1 MAPVLAH
8 VPLGMTG
15 TVGEVP
21 IFLGAVYGGLV
32 IGLTFTAFRV
42 LHALF
47 GGGRISDA
55 LLDALFYLLSG
66 VIAALTLFRINGGSL
81 RLVCPPRHCGGHIC
95 RAAFRG
101 PSVMRHRGKAAKLAR

>member
-1 MAPVLAH
+1 
-8 VPLGMTG
+8 MTG

-66 VIAALTLFRINGGSL
+66 VIAALTLFRINGGYGAL
-81 RLVCPPRHCGGHIC
+81 ETLHRPPVY
-95 RAAFRG
+95 
-101 PSVMRHRGKAAKLAR
+101 PVAKTVEVEQWEHHPVWCFLYPVLYEIG

>member
-1 MAPVLAH
+1 
-8 VPLGMTG
+8 MTG

-66 VIAALTLFRINGGSL
+66 VIAALAAP
-81 RLVCPPRHCGGHIC
+81 VCPPRHCGGHIC

>member
-1 MAPVLAH
+1 
-8 VPLGMTG
+8 MTG

-47 GGGRISDA
+47 GGGRISDV

-81 RLVCPPRHCGGHIC
+81 RLYALLGIAAGIFAVLRSVDPLLCGIVEKLQNLH
-95 RAAFRG
+95 
-101 PSVMRHRGKAAKLAR
+101 GKITKKRL

>member
-1 MAPVLAH
+1 
-8 VPLGMTG
+8 MTG

-47 GGGRISDA
+47 GG
-55 LLDALFYLLSG
+55 DALFYLLSG

-81 RLVCPPRHCGGHIC
+81 RLYALLGIAAGIFAVLRSVDPLLCGIVEKLQNLH
-95 RAAFRG
+95 
-101 PSVMRHRGKAAKLAR
+101 GKITKKRL

>member
-1 MAPVLAH
+1 
-8 VPLGMTG
+8 MTG

-81 RLVCPPRHCGGHIC
+81 RLYALLGIAVLRSVDPLLCGIVEKLQNLH
-95 RAAFRG
+95 
-101 PSVMRHRGKAAKLAR
+101 GKITKKRL